1 MRVTPEEI
9 RKQVA
14 AARNRGAMLTNFF
27 PNPARLDEWCA
38 AECLTLVTQGE
49 TLFLLR
55 DQEAFVTLY
64 FVTPSAEALGAD
76 TTAVLATLPG
86 RRVIID
92 VVGADAMRLPLHH
105 ALEGAGFKIIGEL
118 QRMGRKTPQEVYDLP
133 VAAHAASE
141 TEAQQVFALLTRH
154 FDAEREQLP
163 SKNELEALRVAGGV
177 WVVCDEA
184 GAVLAFSI
192 FERTAASC
200 YLRYWFTAQ
209 EARGRG
215 IGGLVLRAFFA
226 AGATA
231 KRQHFWVFTD
241 NAPAI
246 VRYEHY
252 GFAFE
257 PMKDIILARDVP
269 PTKESDHA

>member
-1 MRVTPEEI
+1 MKVTPEEI

-38 AECLTLVTQGE
+38 AKCLTLVTQGE

-64 FVTPSAEALGAD
+64 FVTPSAETLGTD
-76 TTAVLATLPG
+76 VTTVLATLPG
-86 RRVIID
+86 RRVIVD
-92 VVGADAMRLPLHH
+92 VVGADAMRLPLNS

-133 VAAHAASE
+133 VSAHAASE